1 MKNVKQFLCL
11 VMAVVLS
18 VSCTDNTKMQNLLE
32 NIPENTDFVFVGS
45 VKTVLE
51 SAGGKIENSK
61 IVLPNYIS
69 NEMKE
74 GDAEKFDEANNFLK
88 DAGIDIE
95 ACAVMMSFRNFSPI
109 LVFAL
114 EDQQKFVDVLKQ
126 QGYQKDSDKG
136 DAVFYMKPSES
147 SYGSPNYVA
156 LNGSFAYV
164 IMENYLRSDFNAIS
178 YLERVIEDA
187 AEANY
192 ADTPSGEYILGTN
205 GGGLATKLPAK
216 LKNEMREEGLLNA
229 EANVLLNAV
238 YCVRGELTS
247 NKATVECKVFPED
260 GDEFDTEKL
269 AKLFDIKSEVS
280 DEALKLLG
288 SQENIVMAMSMKDAN
303 WDEVSNLIATTSHLS
318 RSEKAQMNAVF
329 SYLEKINGTVA
340 IGLGV
345 TNGIESFIKI
355 DKEQEVLNQ
364 FSATIVIETKEGK
377 AKLLIEDMKGM
388 LEQLRLP
395 FNEDATGFSINLDNM
410 GGTVYVKQVDN
421 FIVVANH
428 AINKDND
435 NPVVK
440 RADFSNCIAAFYM
453 GLNSNDKLAKDL
465 GVKDNI
471 TIGICCKP
479 KDGKAYMS
487 LEIDG
492 SSDSGVI
499 EKVARL
505 LLNSQKKVEQRMREA
520 YAQEGV
526 VEEAAYLE
534 PDDYD
539 NFE

>member
-1 MKNVKQFLCL
+1 MKKIKLFLCL
-11 VMAVVLS
+11 LATVLLS
-18 VSCTDNTKMQNLLE
+18 VSCSDNEKMQNLLE
-32 NIPENTDFVFVGS
+32 NIPESADLVFVGN

-51 SAGGKIENSK
+51 SAGGKIENSM
-61 IVLPNYIS
+61 IVLPDYVAS
-69 NEMKE
+69 EMKE
-74 GDAEKFDEANNFLK
+74 GDTKEFKKANEFFK
-88 DAGIDIE
+88 AAGIDME
-95 ACAVMMSFRNFSPI
+95 ACAVMMSFKNNYPI

-114 EDQQKFVDVLKQ
+114 DDQQKFVDAMKQ
-126 QGYQKDSDKG
+126 KGYQKDSDKG
-136 DAVFYMKPSES
+136 DAVFYVKPSES
-147 SYGSPNYVA
+147 DYGSPNYVA

-164 IMENYLRSDFNAIS
+164 ITKNYLRSDFNAIS
-178 YLERVIEDA
+178 YLQSIIEDA

-192 ADTPSGEYILGTN
+192 ADTPSGEYITGAN
-205 GGGLATKLPAK
+205 GGGLATKLPAE
-216 LKNEMREEGLLNA
+216 LKAELRGKGMMNA
-229 EANVLLNAV
+229 EFSALLDAV

-247 NKATVECKVFPED
+247 NKATAECKVFPAE

-269 AKLFDIKSEVS
+269 AKLFDIKSVVS

-288 SQENIVMAMSMKDAN
+288 SQENVVMAMSMKDVN
-303 WDEVSNLIATTSHLS
+303 WDEYSNLIASTSQLS

-329 SYLEKINGTVA
+329 SYLEKIDGTVA
-340 IGLGV
+340 YGMGV

-355 DKEQEVLNQ
+355 DKGQEVLKQ
-364 FSATIVIETKEGK
+364 FSATIVVETKEGK
-377 AKLLIEDMKGM
+377 AKQLIEDMKGM
-388 LEQLRLP
+388 LEQLRMP

-410 GGTVYVKQVDN
+410 GGAVYVKQVDN

-440 RADFSNCIAAFYM
+440 RADFSNCISAFYV

-465 GVKDNI
+465 DVKDNI

-492 SSDSGVI
+492 SSDSGII
-499 EKVARL
+499 EKMARL

-520 YAQEGV
+520 YAQEEV

-534 PDDYD
+534 SEDYD

>member
-1 MKNVKQFLCL
+1 
-11 VMAVVLS
+11 
-18 VSCTDNTKMQNLLE
+18 
-32 NIPENTDFVFVGS
+32 
-45 VKTVLE
+45 
-51 SAGGKIENSK
+51 
-61 IVLPNYIS
+61 
-69 NEMKE
+69 
-74 GDAEKFDEANNFLK
+74 
-88 DAGIDIE
+88 
-95 ACAVMMSFRNFSPI
+95 
-109 LVFAL
+109 
-114 EDQQKFVDVLKQ
+114 
-126 QGYQKDSDKG
+126 
-136 DAVFYMKPSES
+136 
-147 SYGSPNYVA
+147 
-156 LNGSFAYV
+156 
-164 IMENYLRSDFNAIS
+164 
-178 YLERVIEDA
+178 
-187 AEANY
+187 
-192 ADTPSGEYILGTN
+192 
-205 GGGLATKLPAK
+205 
-216 LKNEMREEGLLNA
+216 
-229 EANVLLNAV
+229 
-238 YCVRGELTS
+238 
-247 NKATVECKVFPED
+247 
-260 GDEFDTEKL
+260 
-269 AKLFDIKSEVS
+269 
-280 DEALKLLG
+280 
-288 SQENIVMAMSMKDAN
+288 MAMSMKDVN
-303 WDEVSNLIATTSHLS
+303 WDEYSNLIAATSQLS

-329 SYLEKINGTVA
+329 SYLEKIDGTVA

-364 FSATIVIETKEGK
+364 FSATIVVETKEGK

-388 LEQLRLP
+388 LEQLRMP

-492 SSDSGVI
+492 SSDSGII

-505 LLNSQKKVEQRMREA
+505 LLNSQKKVEQRMRES
-520 YAQEGV
+520 YAQEEA

>member
-1 MKNVKQFLCL
+1 MKKVKQFLCL

-32 NIPENTDFVFVGS
+32 NIPESTDLVFVGN

-51 SAGGKIENSK
+51 SAGGKIENSM
-61 IVLPNYIS
+61 IVLPDYVASEMGKGDTKEFNKT
-69 NEMKE
+69 NEFFK
-74 GDAEKFDEANNFLK
+74 A
-88 DAGIDIE
+88 AGIDME
-95 ACAVMMSFRNFSPI
+95 ACAVMMSFRNNYPI

-126 QGYQKDSDKG
+126 KGYQKDSDKG
-136 DAVFYMKPSES
+136 DAVFYVKPSES

-269 AKLFDIKSEVS
+269 AKLIDIKSEVS

-329 SYLEKINGTVA
+329 SYLEKIDGTVA
-340 IGLGV
+340 YGMGV

-364 FSATIVIETKEGK
+364 FSATIVVETKEGK
-377 AKLLIEDMKGM
+377 AKQLIEDMKGM
-388 LEQLRLP
+388 LEQLRMP

-428 AINKDND
+428 TINKDND

-492 SSDSGVI
+492 SSDSGII
-499 EKVARL
+499 EKMARL

-520 YAQEGV
+520 YAQEEV

>member
-1 MKNVKQFLCL
+1 MKKVKQFLCL
-11 VMAVVLS
+11 VMAVLLS

-126 QGYQKDSDKG
+126 KGYQKDSDKG

-205 GGGLATKLPAK
+205 GGGLAILFAILSKGKNRNMSGSAVTGTATGIGGLILNILLIVMVWYMYTNVPDVHNQA
-216 LKNEMREEGLLNA
+216 NEMFEQRYG
-229 EANVLLNAV
+229 V
-238 YCVRGELTS
+238 S
-247 NKATVECKVFPED
+247 I
-260 GDEFDTEKL
+260 DEF
-269 AKLFDIKSEVS
+269 F
-280 DEALKLLG
+280 
-288 SQENIVMAMSMKDAN
+288 
-303 WDEVSNLIATTSHLS
+303 
-318 RSEKAQMNAVF
+318 
-329 SYLEKINGTVA
+329 
-340 IGLGV
+340 
-345 TNGIESFIKI
+345 
-355 DKEQEVLNQ
+355 
-364 FSATIVIETKEGK
+364 
-377 AKLLIEDMKGM
+377 EDM
-388 LEQLRLP
+388 
-395 FNEDATGFSINLDNM
+395 N
-410 GGTVYVKQVDN
+410 
-421 FIVVANH
+421 
-428 AINKDND
+428 
-435 NPVVK
+435 
-440 RADFSNCIAAFYM
+440 
-453 GLNSNDKLAKDL
+453 
-465 GVKDNI
+465 NI
-471 TIGICCKP
+471 DMP
-479 KDGKAYMS
+479 
-487 LEIDG
+487 
-492 SSDSGVI
+492 
-499 EKVARL
+499 
-505 LLNSQKKVEQRMREA
+505 
-520 YAQEGV
+520 
-526 VEEAAYLE
+526 
-534 PDDYD
+534 
-539 NFE
+539 

>member
-1 MKNVKQFLCL
+1 MTLFLCL
-11 VMAVVLS
+11 VATVLLS
-18 VSCTDNTKMQNLLE
+18 VSCSDNEKMQNLLE

-95 ACAVMMSFRNFSPI
+95 ACAVMMSFKNNYPI

-114 EDQQKFVDVLKQ
+114 DDQQKFVDAMKQ
-126 QGYQKDSDKG
+126 KGYQKDSDKG
-136 DAVFYMKPSES
+136 DAVFYVKPSES
-147 SYGSPNYVA
+147 DYGSPSYVA

-164 IMENYLRSDFNAIS
+164 ITKNYLRSDFNAIS
-178 YLERVIEDA
+178 YLQRVIEDA

-229 EANVLLNAV
+229 EANILLNAV

-288 SQENIVMAMSMKDAN
+288 SQENMVMAMSMKDAN
-303 WDEVSNLIATTSHLS
+303 WDEFSNLIATTSHLS

-329 SYLEKINGTVA
+329 SYLEKIDGTVA

-364 FSATIVIETKEGK
+364 FSATIVVETKEGK

-388 LEQLRLP
+388 LEQLRMP

-410 GGTVYVKQVDN
+410 GGAVYVKQVDN

-440 RADFSNCIAAFYM
+440 RADFSNCIAAIYM

-465 GVKDNI
+465 GVNDNI

-492 SSDSGVI
+492 SSDSGII
-499 EKVARL
+499 EKMARL

-520 YAQEGV
+520 YAQEEV

>member
-1 MKNVKQFLCL
+1 MKKIKQLLCL
-11 VMAVVLS
+11 LAAVMLS
-18 VSCTDNTKMQNLLE
+18 VSCSNDNKMANLLE
-32 NIPENTDFVFVGS
+32 NIPENTDLVFVGN

-51 SAGGKIENSK
+51 SAGGKIENSM
-61 IVLPNYIS
+61 IVLPDYVASEMGKGDTKEFNKT
-69 NEMKE
+69 NEFFK
-74 GDAEKFDEANNFLK
+74 A
-88 DAGIDIE
+88 AGIDME
-95 ACAVMMSFRNFSPI
+95 ACAVMMSFRNNYPI

-114 EDQQKFVDVLKQ
+114 DDQQKFVDALKQ
-126 QGYQKDSDKG
+126 KGYQKDSEKG
-136 DAVFYMKPSES
+136 DAVFYVKPSES
-147 SYGSPNYVA
+147 SYGSPHYVA
-156 LNGSFAYV
+156 VHGSFAYV
-164 IMENYLRSDFNAIS
+164 ITKNYLRSDFNAIS
-178 YLERVIEDA
+178 YLQRVIEDA

-269 AKLFDIKSEVS
+269 AKLFDIKSEIS

-329 SYLEKINGTVA
+329 SYLEKIDGTVA
-340 IGLGV
+340 YGMGV

-355 DKEQEVLNQ
+355 DKKQEVLKQ
-364 FSATIVIETKEGK
+364 FSATIVVETKEGK
-377 AKLLIEDMKGM
+377 AKQLIEDMKGM
-388 LEQLRLP
+388 LEQLRMP

-492 SSDSGVI
+492 NSDSGII
-499 EKVARL
+499 EKMARL
-505 LLNSQKKVEQRMREA
+505 LLNSQKKVEQRMKEA
-520 YAQEGV
+520 YAQEEV
-526 VEEAAYLE
+526 VEEAANLE

>member
-1 MKNVKQFLCL
+1 
-11 VMAVVLS
+11 MAVVLS

-95 ACAVMMSFRNFSPI
+95 ACAVMMSFRNNYPI

-114 EDQQKFVDVLKQ
+114 DDQQKFVDALKQ
-126 QGYQKDSDKG
+126 KGYQKDSDKG
-136 DAVFYMKPSES
+136 DAVFYVKPSES

-247 NKATVECKVFPED
+247 NKATAECKVFPED

-288 SQENIVMAMSMKDAN
+288 SQENMVMAMSMKDTN

-329 SYLEKINGTVA
+329 SYLEKIDGTVA
-340 IGLGV
+340 YGMGV

-364 FSATIVIETKEGK
+364 FSATIVVETKEGK
-377 AKLLIEDMKGM
+377 AKQLIEDMKGM
-388 LEQLRLP
+388 LEQLRMP

-492 SSDSGVI
+492 NGEGGLI
-499 EKVARL
+499 EKVAKML
-505 LLNSQKKVEQRMREA
+505 INSQKKVEQRMREA
-520 YAQEGV
+520 YAQEEV

-539 NFE
+539 SME

>member
-1 MKNVKQFLCL
+1 MKKVKQFLCL

-51 SAGGKIENSK
+51 SAGGKIEKSK

-95 ACAVMMSFRNFSPI
+95 ACAVMMSFRNNHPI

-114 EDQQKFVDVLKQ
+114 DDQQKFVDVLKQ
-126 QGYQKDSDKG
+126 KGYQKDSDKG

-164 IMENYLRSDFNAIS
+164 IMKNYLRSDFNAIS

-192 ADTPSGEYILGTN
+192 ADTPYGEYILGTN

-229 EANVLLNAV
+229 EANILLNAV

-247 NKATVECKVFPED
+247 NKATVECKMFPED

-269 AKLFDIKSEVS
+269 AKLIDIKSEVS

-329 SYLEKINGTVA
+329 SYLEKIDGTVA

-364 FSATIVIETKEGK
+364 FSATIVVETKEGK
-377 AKLLIEDMKGM
+377 AKQFIEDMKGM
-388 LEQLRLP
+388 LEQLRMP
-395 FNEDATGFSINLDNM
+395 FNDDATGFSINLDNM

-465 GVKDNI
+465 GVNDNI

-492 SSDSGVI
+492 SSDSGII

-520 YAQEGV
+520 YAQEEV
-526 VEEAAYLE
+526 VEETAYLE

>member
-1 MKNVKQFLCL
+1 MKKMKLFLCL
-11 VMAVVLS
+11 VATILLS
-18 VSCTDNTKMQNLLE
+18 VSCSDNDKMQNLLE
-32 NIPENTDFVFVGS
+32 NIPESTDLVFVGN

-51 SAGGKIENSK
+51 SAGGKIENSM
-61 IVLPNYIS
+61 IVLPDYVASEMGKGDTKEFNKT
-69 NEMKE
+69 NEFFK
-74 GDAEKFDEANNFLK
+74 A
-88 DAGIDIE
+88 AGIDIE
-95 ACAVMMSFRNFSPI
+95 VCAVMMSFRNNYPI

-114 EDQQKFVDVLKQ
+114 DDQQKFVDALKQ
-126 QGYQKDSDKG
+126 KGYQKDSDKG
-136 DAVFYMKPSES
+136 DAVFYVKPSES
-147 SYGSPNYVA
+147 DYGSPSYVA
-156 LNGSFAYV
+156 LNGSFAYM
-164 IMENYLRSDFNAIS
+164 ILKNYLRSDFNAIS

-192 ADTPSGEYILGTN
+192 ADTPYGEYILGTN
-205 GGGLATKLPAK
+205 GGGLATKLPAE

-247 NKATVECKVFPED
+247 NKATVECKVFPEN

-269 AKLFDIKSEVS
+269 AKLFDIKSEIS

-288 SQENIVMAMSMKDAN
+288 SQENIVMAMSMMDAN

-329 SYLEKINGTVA
+329 SYLEKIDGTVA
-340 IGLGV
+340 YGMGV

-388 LEQLRLP
+388 LEQLRMP

-428 AINKDND
+428 TINKDND

-492 SSDSGVI
+492 SSDSGII
-499 EKVARL
+499 EKMARL

-520 YAQEGV
+520 YAQEEV

-534 PDDYD
+534 PDDY
-539 NFE
+539 NYME

>member
-1 MKNVKQFLCL
+1 MKLFLCL
-11 VMAVVLS
+11 VATILLS
-18 VSCTDNTKMQNLLE
+18 VSCSDNDKMQNLLE
-32 NIPENTDFVFVGS
+32 NIPESTDLVFVGN

-51 SAGGKIENSK
+51 SAGGKIENSM
-61 IVLPNYIS
+61 IVLPDYVASEMGKGDTKEFNKT
-69 NEMKE
+69 NEFFK
-74 GDAEKFDEANNFLK
+74 A
-88 DAGIDIE
+88 AGIDME
-95 ACAVMMSFRNFSPI
+95 ACAVMMSFRNNYPI

-114 EDQQKFVDVLKQ
+114 DDQQKFVDALKQ
-126 QGYQKDSDKG
+126 KGYQKDSDKG
-136 DAVFYMKPSES
+136 DAVFYVKPSES
-147 SYGSPNYVA
+147 DYGSPNYVA

-164 IMENYLRSDFNAIS
+164 IMKNYLRSDFNAIS
-178 YLERVIEDA
+178 YLQRVIEDA

-192 ADTPSGEYILGTN
+192 ADTPYGEYILGTN
-205 GGGLATKLPAK
+205 GGGLATKLPAE

-247 NKATVECKVFPED
+247 NKATVECKVFPEN

-269 AKLFDIKSEVS
+269 AKLFDIKSEIS

-329 SYLEKINGTVA
+329 SYLEKIDGTVA
-340 IGLGV
+340 YGMGV

-388 LEQLRLP
+388 LEQLRMP

-492 SSDSGVI
+492 SSDSGII
-499 EKVARL
+499 EKMARL

-520 YAQEGV
+520 YAQEEV

-534 PDDYD
+534 PDY
-539 NFE
+539 

>member
-1 MKNVKQFLCL
+1 
-11 VMAVVLS
+11 MAVVLS

-95 ACAVMMSFRNFSPI
+95 ACAVMMSFRNNYPI

-114 EDQQKFVDVLKQ
+114 DDQQKFVDALKQ
-126 QGYQKDSDKG
+126 KGYQKDSDKG
-136 DAVFYMKPSES
+136 DAVFYVKPSES
-147 SYGSPNYVA
+147 DYGSPNYVA

-164 IMENYLRSDFNAIS
+164 TMKNYLRSDFNAIS
-178 YLERVIEDA
+178 YLQRVIEDA

-229 EANVLLNAV
+229 EANILLNAV

-303 WDEVSNLIATTSHLS
+303 WDEFSNLIATTSHLS

-329 SYLEKINGTVA
+329 SYLEKIDGTVA

-364 FSATIVIETKEGK
+364 FSATIVVETKEGK
-377 AKLLIEDMKGM
+377 AKQLIEDMKGM
-388 LEQLRLP
+388 LEQLHMP

-410 GGTVYVKQVDN
+410 SGTVYVKQVDN

-428 AINKDND
+428 AINKDNE

-492 SSDSGVI
+492 SSDSGII
-499 EKVARL
+499 EKMARL